1 MTLFQEFQANLIT
14 LYGHGPKDN
23 TGKQIEN
30 NIIIVSKNNNSRSSN
45 NNNNNND
52 NNKNNNNN
60 NINNNNNNNNDN
72 NNKNKHGA
80 STEGGSS
87 WEYRCAWH
95 QLITLRKSL
104 VAEAEETINVF

>member
-1 MTLFQEFQANLIT
+1 MTLFQELQANLTT
-14 LYGHGPKDN
+14 LYGHGPTDN

-52 NNKNNNNN
+52 NNKNNNDS
-60 NINNNNNNNNDN
+60 NNNNNNDN
-72 NNKNKHGA
+72 NNKNKYGA
-80 STEGGSS
+80 SAEEGSS

-95 QLITLRKSL
+95 QLITQRKSL
-104 VAEAEETINVF
+104 VGEAEETINVF